1 MPPAPHEI
9 IDLLRPLLGELSR
22 LRVRELLLFGSRA
35 RGDARPDSDWDFVV
49 EFIEPPAFMQYMSLR
64 ELLAA
69 RLGGRVDLLSRSAC
83 PPRLWR
89 AIEPE
94 LLHAA

>member
-1 MPPAPHEI
+1 MPPAPQEI
-9 IDLLRPLLGELSR
+9 VALLTPLQGELNR

-49 EFIEPPAFMQYMSLR
+49 EFSEPPDFSQFMGLR
-64 ELLAA
+64 ELLEDS
-69 RLGGRVDLLSRSAC
+69 LGGRVDLLSRSAC

-94 LLHAA
+94 LIHAA

>member
-1 MPPAPHEI
+1 MPPAPPAI
-9 IDLLRPLLGELSR
+9 TSLLQPVQAELVRLG
-22 LRVRELLLFGSRA
+22 VRELLLFGSRA

-49 EFIEPPAFMQYMSLR
+49 DFVDAPGFDQFMGLR
-64 ELLAA
+64 QLLED
-69 RLGGRVDLLSRSAC
+69 RLGGRVDLLSRNAC

-94 LLHAA
+94 LRHAA

>member
-1 MPPAPHEI
+1 MPPVPTEI
-9 IDLLRPLLGELSR
+9 SLLLQPLRSELARLG
-22 LRVRELLLFGSRA
+22 VRELLLFGSRA

-49 EFIEPPAFMQYMSLR
+49 EFVDAPDFDRFMGVRQ
-64 ELLAA
+64 LLADQ
-69 RLGGRVDLLSRSAC
+69 LGGRIDLLSRSAC

-94 LLHAA
+94 LRHAA

>member
-1 MPPAPHEI
+1 MPPAPTAI
-9 IDLLRPLLGELSR
+9 TALLHPVQGELAR
-22 LRVRELLLFGSRA
+22 LGVRELLLFGSRA

-49 EFIEPPAFMQYMSLR
+49 EFVDAPDFDRFMGVKA
-64 ELLAA
+64 LLEDH
-69 RLGGRVDLLSRSAC
+69 LGAPVDLLSRSAC

-89 AIEPE
+89 GIEPE

>member
-1 MPPAPHEI
+1 MPPAPLSVTQ
-9 IDLLRPLLGELSR
+9 LLQPAQAELARLG
-22 LRVRELLLFGSRA
+22 VRELLLFGSRA

-49 EFIEPPAFMQYMSLR
+49 EFSAAPDFDRFMGVRQ
-64 ELLAA
+64 LLEDC
-69 RLGGRVDLLSRSAC
+69 LGGRVDLLSRSAC

>member
-1 MPPAPHEI
+1 MPPAPLAI
-9 IDLLRPLLGELSR
+9 TLLLQPMQAELARLG
-22 LRVRELLLFGSRA
+22 VRELLLFGSRA
-35 RGDARPDSDWDFVV
+35 RGEARPDSDWDFVV
-49 EFIEPPAFMQYMSLR
+49 EFVDAPDFDQFMGVRQ
-64 ELLAA
+64 LLED
-69 RLGGRVDLLSRSAC
+69 RLGGRVDLLSRCAC

>member
-1 MPPAPHEI
+1 VQ
-9 IDLLRPLLGELSR
+9 GELAR
-22 LRVRELLLFGSRA
+22 LGVRELLLFGSRA

-49 EFIEPPAFMQYMSLR
+49 EFVGEPGFDQFMGVRQ
-64 ELLAA
+64 LLED

-89 AIEPE
+89 AIESE
-94 LLHAA
+94 LRHAA

>member
-1 MPPAPHEI
+1 MPPAPTAI
-9 IDLLRPLLGELSR
+9 TALLHPVQGELAR
-22 LRVRELLLFGSRA
+22 LGVRELLLFGSRA

-49 EFIEPPAFMQYMSLR
+49 EFVGEPGFDQFMGVRQ
-64 ELLAA
+64 LLQD

-89 AIEPE
+89 AIESE
-94 LLHAA
+94 LRHAA